1 MYSICL
7 ENDSFHG
14 GNVQSKILQIAKEN
28 RIALCIVDSDREMKG
43 RTRGS
48 TFGGANKVYSKIKD
62 DHVFVLRE
70 LVSREKENLLPPY
83 AYLLI

>member
-43 RTRGS
+43 RSRGVN
-48 TFGGANKVYSKIKD
+48 FWWSK
-62 DHVFVLRE
+62 
-70 LVSREKENLLPPY
+70 
-83 AYLLI
+83 